1 MKLLWALALSGLLF
15 VNLVQASDEF
25 PGRAIY
31 PKVNIMETEQLN
43 RLFGEVII
51 IDVRSSFEYET
62 LHINNALNIP
72 LNSKRFVDDVESLL
86 ADNKPIVFYCNG
98 HTCYKSYK
106 AANKIRKANDSN
118 IYAYDAG
125 IFDWAKAHPEKATLV
140 GKTPV
145 NPKRLI
151 SKDDFKKR
159 LLSPANFT
167 ARIEDKTLILDIRE
181 PAQRGLFE
189 LFPYR
194 QENIHMDEKTKLNQ
208 FLEKV
213 KNQDK
218 ALLVYD
224 EAGKQVTWLQYYLED
239 KEISN
244 YYFMDGGAKGFF
256 KVLQK

>member
-1 MKLLWALALSGLLF
+1 MNLLRVFGLIGLF
-15 VNLVQASDEF
+15 FISLVQADNEF
-25 PGRAIY
+25 PGRATY
-31 PKVNIMETEQLN
+31 PKVQVMDTEQLN
-43 RLFGEVII
+43 SQFDEVII
-51 IDVRSSFEYET
+51 VDVRSAFEFDT
-62 LHINNALNIP
+62 LHINKALNIP
-72 LNSKRFVDDVESLL
+72 LNSKKFVSDMEPLL
-86 ADNKPIVFYCNG
+86 GENKPIVFYCNG
-98 HTCYKSYK
+98 HSCYKSYK
-106 AANKIRKANDSN
+106 AANKIRKANSSN
-118 IYAYDAG
+118 VYAYDAG

-145 NPKRLI
+145 DRKRLI
-151 SKDDFKKR
+151 SKEDFQKR

-167 ARIEDKTLILDIRE
+167 AKIEDKTLILDIRE

-208 FLEKV
+208 FLSTV
-213 KNQDK
+213 KKQDK